1 MNLWG
6 LPFKT
11 IWILS
16 CLGTVLGAVLYAL
29 AGLYLATVDGYNET
43 ISYCWIPT
51 NNHVPLAIER
61 VIVTLVFKF
70 GSRKTREASEKLR
83 CCLRF
88 LIRLGWLVK
97 PNPSAVFWHGPVCQ
111 THYRARPYK
120 SGSVYGKSSKIG
132 TRRAI
137 SKAMLTFWSRPFH
150 FQTPDLFAPLF
161 GRLSR
166 MRFKWT
172 LLIARGILAKSWDI
186 LAFLVYMSGKMRR
199 SGQEWKTMMKSCS
212 LHDCNKVICFAGI
225 LYHSDQKRAN

>member
-1 MNLWG
+1 MSDRYNFLPHTKPRKNTTFTQFSLLMNLWG

-97 PNPSAVFWHGPVCQ
+97 PNPRARFWHGPVCQ

-120 SGSVYGKSSKIG
+120 SGSVYRKSSKIG
-132 TRRAI
+132 TWRA
-137 SKAMLTFWSRPFH
+137 M
-150 FQTPDLFAPLF
+150 
-161 GRLSR
+161 
-166 MRFKWT
+166 
-172 LLIARGILAKSWDI
+172 SWCWNVDI
-186 LAFLVYMSGKMRR
+186 LIPTFSFPDSKLVRAFIWSFVKD
-199 SGQEWKTMMKSCS
+199 E
-212 LHDCNKVICFAGI
+212 I
-225 LYHSDQKRAN
+225 